1 MTAWRRLLKCNIERL
16 EVWETV
22 AGVVCVKF
30 QNCEVK
36 GAGVLIDTFGRGLTF
51 EDACENYL
59 NEVSGKTLV
68 FNACSENR
76 KEVTV
81 L

>member
-1 MTAWRRLLKCNIERL
+1 MTAWRRLLRCNTARL

-22 AGVVCVKF
+22 DGIVCVKF

-36 GAGVLIDTFGRGLTF
+36 GDGVLISEFGRGLTF

-59 NEVSGKTLV
+59 NEISGKTLV
-68 FNACSENR
+68 FNSYSGNR